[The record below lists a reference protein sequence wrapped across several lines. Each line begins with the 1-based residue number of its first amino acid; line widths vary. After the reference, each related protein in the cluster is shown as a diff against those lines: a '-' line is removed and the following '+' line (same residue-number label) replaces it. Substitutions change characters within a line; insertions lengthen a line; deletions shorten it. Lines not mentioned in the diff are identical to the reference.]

1 MMRTSPILEV
11 KMSLSRKRKKELNRL
26 RREAEELWG
35 NQQVVID
42 HAAHVAREAGR
53 QLGHLNHEVVL
64 PRVRAGYEQY
74 LAPGVSQAGVFAR
87 TAGAKIENDVLP
99 AVGRTIGAVLSVGDV
114 AREARIRKALG
125 RISPALAPVEP
136 KKSRVG
142 GFIAFGAIFALLGA
156 LGYAAWQTFRADD
169 ELWIADE
176 SDIPAE

>member
-1 MMRTSPILEV
+1 
-11 KMSLSRKRKKELNRL
+11 MSLSRKRKKELNRL

-53 QLGHLNHEVVL
+53 QLGHLNSEVVV

-74 LAPGVSQAGVFAR
+74 LAPGMSQAGVYAR
-87 TAGAKIENDVLP
+87 QAGAKLERDVLP
-99 AVGRTIGAVLSVGDV
+99 AVGRGIGAVLSVGDV
-114 AREARIRKALG
+114 AREARIRKALA
-125 RISPALAPVEP
+125 RISPALAPEP
-136 KKSRVG
+136 KKSKAGLYVAL
-142 GFIAFGAIFALLGA
+142 GFIFTLVGA

-176 SDIPAE
+176 SDIPTE

>member
-1 MMRTSPILEV
+1 
-11 KMSLSRKRKKELNRL
+11 MSLSRKRKKELIRL

-53 QLGHLNHEVVL
+53 QLGHLNREVVA
-64 PRVRAGYEQY
+64 PRVQAGYEHY
-74 LAPGVSQAGVFAR
+74 LAPRVSQAGVFAR
-87 TAGAKIENDVLP
+87 QAGARLEHDVLP

-114 AREARIRKALG
+114 AREARIRKALA
-125 RISPALAPVEP
+125 RVAPALAPVEE

-142 GFIAFGAIFALLGA
+142 AFVAFGAIFALLGA

-176 SDIPAE
+176 SDIPTE